1 MAAKKPGFEEGLE
14 MLSGLVETME
24 KGELS
29 LEDTLIY
36 YEKGVK
42 LEKQLNEMLESGKRR
57 IEILRSENGKNEIE
71 SAEAEDERE

>member
-1 MAAKKPGFEEGLE
+1 MAARKPSFEEGMEILG
-14 MLSGLVETME
+14 GLVETME

-42 LEKQLNEMLESGKRR
+42 LEKQLREMLESGKRR
-57 IEILRSENGKNEIE
+57 LEVLRKTENGLEITE
-71 SAEAEDERE
+71 AEAGDDEQ